1 MSERVIV
8 IAGAWLKPPV
18 LSMKLPAADLEQ
30 LPNGPGAYIFYDDDG
45 QPLYVGKSRSVC
57 ARASSR
63 I

>member
-1 MSERVIV
+1 MV
-8 IAGAWLKPPV
+8 GAWLKPPV

-30 LPNGPGAYIFYDDDG
+30 LPNGPGVSIFYDDDG